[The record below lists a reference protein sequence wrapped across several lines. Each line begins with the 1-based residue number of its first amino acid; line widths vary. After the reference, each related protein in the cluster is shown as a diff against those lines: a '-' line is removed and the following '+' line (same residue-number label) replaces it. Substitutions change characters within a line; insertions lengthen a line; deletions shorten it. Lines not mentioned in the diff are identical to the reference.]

1 MRLGGFFRSRYRGSQ
16 TCRGVAFDGGHTE
29 RNADVHRK
37 PAHLDGGCEN
47 RAQAFEM
54 FDNRVGVVAG
64 SVPAEMMPVAI
75 DSEIGVG
82 GAQPVDQLEYV
93 AALVVGAKGLE
104 YALVILDLGDDDVAI
119 AYRIAQ
125 QPGF

>member
-1 MRLGGFFRSRYRGSQ
+1 
-16 TCRGVAFDGGHTE
+16 
-29 RNADVHRK
+29 
-37 PAHLDGGCEN
+37 
-47 RAQAFEM
+47 M

-82 GAQPVDQLEYV
+82 GAQPVDQLEYI